1 METQEILSNH
11 DLRSTSVR
19 KEVLDLFLDRE
30 HALSEK
36 DLEHEL
42 SGNCN
47 RVTIYRTLKT
57 FLDKGIV
64 HKVLDDNNIVK
75 YALCSHSCTAH
86 MHQHEHVHFKC
97 EDCGNTICL
106 DHLPLQEIKLPNGFS
121 KKESNML
128 IIGLCDRCN
137 Q

>member
-1 METQEILSNH
+1 MGTAKVLH
-11 DLRSTSVR
+11 DHQLRTTTVR
-19 KEVLDLFLDRE
+19 KEVLDLFFERG

-36 DLEHEL
+36 DLEHDL
-42 SGNCN
+42 SESCN

-57 FLDKGIV
+57 FLEKGIV

-75 YALCSHSCTAH
+75 YALCLSGCSEMQHR
-86 MHQHEHVHFKC
+86 HEHVHFKC
-97 EDCGNTICL
+97 EDCGNTVCL
-106 DHLPLQEIKLPNGFS
+106 ESIPVQEIALPKGFS

-128 IIGLCDRCN
+128 IIGQCNRCN